1 MVNAQTSR
9 QCEGSCDGH
18 GTAARVSVLLQADET
33 LAAIK
38 PQLTADC
45 VYTTLRT
52 PG

>member
-1 MVNAQTSR
+1 
-9 QCEGSCDGH
+9 
-18 GTAARVSVLLQADET
+18 VSVLLQADET